1 MFEALDHVALGP
13 AQLPNLTSDP
23 VYELQQIL
31 VAALLHPDF
40 PLFPKPFYGLRSNGR
55 KMSLVGVLECA
66 SPVRE
71 MDEHNLSFFM
81 RL

>member
-1 MFEALDHVALGP
+1 VFEALDHVALGP

-31 VAALLHPDF
+31 VAALFHPDF
-40 PLFPKPFYGLRSNGR
+40 TLFLRDFFDFRSNWR

-66 SPVRE
+66 SPVRD